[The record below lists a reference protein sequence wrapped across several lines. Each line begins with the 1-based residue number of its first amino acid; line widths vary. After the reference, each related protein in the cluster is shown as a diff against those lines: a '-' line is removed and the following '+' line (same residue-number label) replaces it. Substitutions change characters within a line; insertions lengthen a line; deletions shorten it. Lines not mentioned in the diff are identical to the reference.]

1 MRLELIRD
9 ISHWIL
15 NPACLPIPT
24 YHYCFI
30 FTNYTNFVIRFN
42 TNKNLQAD
50 LKVKPDVATNL
61 KSAQS
66 VTDLESVQDIL
77 TNTILQ
83 P

>member
-1 MRLELIRD
+1 
-9 ISHWIL
+9 
-15 NPACLPIPT
+15 
-24 YHYCFI
+24 
-30 FTNYTNFVIRFN
+30 
-42 TNKNLQAD
+42 